1 MLTPNYAAR
10 IDLATGTET
19 RMDAEDVEFWAQQW
33 IKFPEDFAVRRVP
46 ATGEIMIFERD
57 GARYVGAWVTSG
69 WPQLSGCPE
78 TW

>member
-19 RMDAEDVEFWAQQW
+19 RMDAEDVEFWTQQW
-33 IKFPEDFAVRRVP
+33 IAFPEDFVVRRVP
-46 ATGEIMIFERD
+46 ATGEFVIFERN

-69 WPQLSGCPE
+69 WPQRPA